1 MKLVKIIEKLGTIKI
16 VKAIYVLQKTF
27 TFSKKN
33 RQKKLY
39 IKNFYFKKKSFKRD
53 FINSFEAFLLTL
65 MCILPY
71 ELYSNS
77 LFQ

>member
-1 MKLVKIIEKLGTIKI
+1 MYFKKRSHSLNKI
-16 VKAIYVLQKTF
+16 VKKNYTLKTF
-27 TFSKKN
+27 IS
-33 RQKKLY
+33 R
-39 IKNFYFKKKSFKRD
+39 KKSFKRD